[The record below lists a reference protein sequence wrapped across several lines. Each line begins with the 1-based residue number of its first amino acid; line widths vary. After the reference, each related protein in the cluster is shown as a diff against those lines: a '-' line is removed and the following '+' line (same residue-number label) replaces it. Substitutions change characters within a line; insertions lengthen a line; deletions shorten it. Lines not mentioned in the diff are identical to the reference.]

1 MSQFQITASSPN
13 MDSLS
18 GSFFLFKG
26 VLVLTYIVW
35 WRLRNREVELDLTG
49 RHVLITGG
57 SSGIGLAMAFEILR
71 RHPARLTLVAR
82 NADRLEQARTK
93 LLDSLNTTCDV
104 RVIPLDVTD
113 SFENIKTTLLVTHK
127 GRIEHLLG

>member
-1 MSQFQITASSPN
+1 

-93 LLDSLNTTCDV
+93 LLGSLNTTCDV